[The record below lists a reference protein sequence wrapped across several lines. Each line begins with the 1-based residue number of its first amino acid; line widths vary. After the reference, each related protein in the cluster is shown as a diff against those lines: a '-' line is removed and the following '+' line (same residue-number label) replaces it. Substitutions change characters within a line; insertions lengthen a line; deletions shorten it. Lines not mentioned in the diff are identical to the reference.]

1 MIEKVK
7 EHFINV
13 SLTVLMVLIVLNSG
27 LIFYNRSVMIENNLL
42 QKQTEEVRKNWTN
55 IFESD
60 LRRMDLGLRGYALT
74 KNKQILGPYY
84 SGVADL
90 PVTLRHIDS
99 LLGVQKL
106 DTLREKFA
114 AFSPRVNDYL
124 TYAGEMLTY
133 AEKDSIKD
141 FVRLLNQDKGYDLW
155 QAYSPMYFNILKY
168 QDTLLQDARDRY
180 QGALNRNVIFQ
191 AILVLIAIPSLI
203 GVIYRIRRD
212 VKARKKLLLDF
223 EENNRRHM
231 FHPGT
236 GLPDDNAQLI
246 IGNSIDNLKKAS
258 AFIKSMAQG
267 DYSTSWEGLSE
278 SNKDLNSDN
287 LAGDLVRMRDQMK
300 KVKEADEKR
309 IWSTDGL
316 AKFSDVARTN
326 QNNIEKLSN
335 EVVRFLSKHLK
346 AQQASLFLIRNEKG
360 EDSYLELTACYAFE
374 RKKFINKRVEIGTG
388 LVGQA
393 YLERQTILLT
403 ELPAGYITITS
414 GLGDATPSWL
424 VIVPMKYN
432 DKVEAIL
439 EMASFKKFEP
449 HEVDFLERAGEVIAS
464 SISATITNERT
475 ARLLS
480 ETQEQ
485 AEALKAQEE
494 ELRQNMEEM
503 QATQEN
509 MRRAEKGR

>member
-13 SLTVLMVLIVLNSG
+13 SLTVLMVLLVLNAG

-55 IFESD
+55 VFESD
-60 LRRMDLGLRGYALT
+60 LRRMDLGLRGFALT
-74 KNKQILGPYY
+74 KNPQILGPYY
-84 SGVADL
+84 SGVKDL
-90 PVTLRHIDS
+90 PVTLRRIDS
-99 LLGVQKL
+99 LLEVQKI

-114 AFSPRVNDYL
+114 NFSPKVKNYL
-124 TYAGEMLTY
+124 GYAAEMLAY

-168 QDTLLQDARDRY
+168 QDTLLDEARTRY
-180 QGALNRNVIFQ
+180 QDALNRNVIFQ
-191 AILVLIAIPSLI
+191 VVLVLIAIPSLI
-203 GVIYRIRRD
+203 GVMYRIRRD
-212 VKARKKLLLDF
+212 IKARKRLLLDF

-236 GLPDDNAQLI
+236 AMPDDNAQLI

-258 AFIKSMAQG
+258 SFIKSMAQG
-267 DYSTSWEGLSE
+267 DYTTQWEGLSE
-278 SNKDLNSDN
+278 ENKELNADN

-309 IWSTDGL
+309 IWSTEGL

-335 EVVRFLSKHLK
+335 EVVRFLTKHLK
-346 AQQASLFLIRNEKG
+346 AQQASLFLVRKEKG
-360 EDSYLELTACYAFE
+360 EDPHLELTACYAFE
-374 RKKFINKRVEIGTG
+374 RKKFINKRVEIGVG
-388 LVGQA
+388 LVGQS
-393 YLERQTILLT
+393 YMEGNTILLT
-403 ELPAGYITITS
+403 ELPKGYITITS
-414 GLGDATPSWL
+414 GLGDATPNCL
-424 VIVPMKYN
+424 IIVPLKYN
-432 DKVEAIL
+432 GSVEAVL
-439 EMASFKKFEP
+439 EMASFRKFEP
-449 HEVDFLERAGEVIAS
+449 HEVDFLEKAGEVIAS
-464 SISATITNERT
+464 SISTTITNERT

-509 MRRAEKGR
+509 IRRVERER